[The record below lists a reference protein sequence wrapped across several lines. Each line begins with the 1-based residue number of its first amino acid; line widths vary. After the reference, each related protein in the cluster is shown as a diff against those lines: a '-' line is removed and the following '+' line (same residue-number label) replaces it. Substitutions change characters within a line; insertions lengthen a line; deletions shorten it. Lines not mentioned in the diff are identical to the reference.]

1 MTTPDIGTTS
11 APDSVATIDLAAVR
25 HNVARFV
32 SLAEGSQ
39 VMTVVKANAY
49 GHGAAPIARAAL
61 DGGATWLG
69 VADLAE
75 AFELRDAGI
84 TQPVLAW
91 LHESHD
97 DFAAAIEAG
106 IDIGVSDLG
115 QLASLARAQRAVG
128 GAPASVHLKL
138 DTGLGRNGADESI
151 WGALFDEARR
161 RELSGHVIVRGI
173 FSHLSNADDDEDARQ
188 LERLHVGVETARQSG
203 LRPQLR
209 HLASTAAALRLPAMR
224 LDLVRVGIGAYGLS
238 PLDHV
243 GSAELDLRPA
253 MTLRST
259 IVAVAPSSDAD
270 FVARSGIVPLGYGDG
285 VPPQAAGRIH
295 VTGSGGRFLVTRIES
310 DHLVVEPVSAGTE
323 VERGDL
329 VTLFG
334 DPAEGVASADD
345 WARAADT
352 INYEIVTRLG
362 DRVAREYIA

>member
-1 MTTPDIGTTS
+1 MTTPATGTAA
-11 APDSVATIDLAAVR
+11 APDSVAAIDLGAVR

-32 SLAEGSQ
+32 SLAEGAQ

-49 GHGAAPIARAAL
+49 GHGAAQVARAAL

-69 VADLAE
+69 VADLSE
-75 AFELRDAGI
+75 AFELRHAGI

-97 DFAAAIEAG
+97 NFAAALEAG
-106 IDIGVSDLG
+106 IDLGVSDLG
-115 QLASLARAQRAVG
+115 QLASIAQAQQTVG
-128 GAPASVHLKL
+128 GVPAAVHLKL
-138 DTGLGRNGADESI
+138 DTGLGRNGAGESQ
-151 WGALFDEARR
+151 WGALFDDARR
-161 RELSGHVIVRGI
+161 RELSGQLIIRGI

-188 LERLHVGVETARQSG
+188 LERLHVGVETARQAG
-203 LRPQLR
+203 LRPRLR
-209 HLASTAAALRLPAMR
+209 HLASTAAALRLPATR
-224 LDLVRVGIGAYGLS
+224 LDLVRIGIGAYGLS
-238 PLDHV
+238 PLDDAD
-243 GSAELDLRPA
+243 SADLGLHPA

-270 FVARSGIVPLGYGDG
+270 FAARSGIVPLGYGDG
-285 VPPQAAGRIH
+285 IPPQAAGRIH
-295 VTGSGGRFLVTRIES
+295 VTGSYGRLLVTRVES
-310 DHLVVEPVSAGTE
+310 DHLVVEPVSTGADPA
-323 VERGDL
+323 RGDI

-334 DPAEGVASADD
+334 DPTEGVSSADD